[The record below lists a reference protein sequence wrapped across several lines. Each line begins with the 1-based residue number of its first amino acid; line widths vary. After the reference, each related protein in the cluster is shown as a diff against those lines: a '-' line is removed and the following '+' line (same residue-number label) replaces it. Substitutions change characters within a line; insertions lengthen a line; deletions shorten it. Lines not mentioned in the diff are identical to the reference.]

1 MPKEKLTLYLEHEQ
15 IAWLD
20 SKTNPELKV
29 SAVVRNLIRD
39 KMNVESRRKAKKNPF
54 STGLDPF
61 SFYVINEDVIPDD
74 LQEYSDLL
82 IEWWPIRKKKG
93 GSCTTSVA
101 ERIFKKLRS
110 FPTQDRK
117 QALENAIAG
126 GWKDLFPLKQSYKPE
141 EPEFKPKYLR
151 PVIMIY
157 HQHLLKWVKLL
168 KNLWKVNYENYRTI
182 KTTRYLQRSG
192 DSQIF

>member
-1 MPKEKLTLYLEHEQ
+1 MPKQKLTLYLEPEHIEWLESKVDEEQ
-15 IAWLD
+15 
-20 SKTNPELKV
+20 KV
-29 SAVVRNLIRD
+29 STVVRNLIR
-39 KMNVESRRKAKKNPF
+39 KAMKAKSKRNTVKVDDFFNTP
-54 STGLDPF
+54 
-61 SFYVINEDVIPDD
+61 SFPPQFVPDD
-74 LQEYSDLL
+74 LKEYSDLL

-141 EPEFKPKYLR
+141 EPEFKPKYFKASDNDL
-151 PVIMIY
+151 PPTLAEMG
-157 HQHLLKWVKLL
+157 
-168 KNLWKVNYENYRTI
+168 
-182 KTTRYLQRSG
+182 KTAKELMEGQL
-192 DSQIF
+192 